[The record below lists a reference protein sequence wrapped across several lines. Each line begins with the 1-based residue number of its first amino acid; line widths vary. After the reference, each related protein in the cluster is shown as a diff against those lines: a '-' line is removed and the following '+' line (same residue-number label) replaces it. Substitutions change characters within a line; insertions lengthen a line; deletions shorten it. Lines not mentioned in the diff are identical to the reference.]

1 VFRRLEKVLVSVNHI
16 ISAFP
21 LTAIISSQWLPIDHR
36 LKNTLR
42 KILVCYNTKTFSRP
56 TFALFLCVVILT
68 PFSNGKPQNS
78 STKPTVKTN
87 PDQSLVVNN
96 NCGLAKS
103 ESEMLADIRAKVDSI
118 VVKSSKG
125 IFLLKNYFQSPKFS
139 SHGLLLVCATSYVRF
154 HEPQL

>member
-1 VFRRLEKVLVSVNHI
+1 
-16 ISAFP
+16 
-21 LTAIISSQWLPIDHR
+21 
-36 LKNTLR
+36 
-42 KILVCYNTKTFSRP
+42 
-56 TFALFLCVVILT
+56 VILT

-125 IFLLKNYFQSPKFS
+125 IFLLKKLF
-139 SHGLLLVCATSYVRF
+139 
-154 HEPQL
+154 